1 MQLGVHPLVVAVAL
15 GLLGPVALE
24 EENDVCETV
33 MPCAGC
39 DCGLAFDQLAEV
51 AEVSPEAQAEAA
63 AAFARARELVG

>member
-24 EENDVCETV
+24 EENEVCETV

-39 DCGLAFDQLAEV
+39 DCGLAV
-51 AEVSPEAQAEAA
+51 AEVSAEAQAEAA
-63 AAFARARELVG
+63 AAFAEARELVG